1 MAYKQKGCTPI
12 TAKIQKTTKGGVTNP
27 LLKAMGVP
35 MKKNPSAAKQ
45 TSMGPVPPPPENIFD
60 SNYGKTKGQLSYYSS
75 DAGKAYA
82 KSSRE
87 RQLKKRKEDRDKKYP
102 TSQKQKEFAKKKHQ
116 GKYYKEPAKTNIT
129 KKADIKG
136 KGAGSVTAANNPGK
150 SSSGKITG
158 KIGSDLRKAQYD
170 KKGWKYDDTIKGYD
184 KSGNK
189 IKARTAKP
197 KVKAV
202 SNIEASKPKVEKT
215 AEIKMPAKAKTKKE
229 VRVENRTNRQTA
241 RKENRANRKATREEN
256 RANRKAA
263 RKGSPAKQTMQQQNR
278 IDRKERREA
287 VRARRVAPK
296 DVTKTLAKPKESGK
310 SPEKNYKKGYYG
322 K

>member
-35 MKKNPSAAKQ
+35 MKKNPSVAKQ
-45 TSMGPVPPPPENIFD
+45 TSMGPVPLPKESNSVVQNI
-60 SNYGKTKGQLSYYSS
+60 SYYSS

-287 VRARRVAPK
+287 VRARRVTP
-296 DVTKTLAKPKESGK
+296 
-310 SPEKNYKKGYYG
+310 KKGNAKMAKKAKVYG
-322 K
+322 E